1 MSEASGAAPQRLAS
15 IAWLGAE
22 NTLALGVT
30 PVGVADAAYYRARM
44 VSPRL
49 PEEVPDLGPFWEPN
63 LERLFALR
71 PDLILV
77 DSWSV
82 IDGAKLERIAP
93 VERVPAYPQ
102 GTGGWDFA
110 TGTLRRLGVL
120 LQREAA
126 AGQVV
131 AEAERRIAAFRHRV
145 DAVGA
150 LPAYV
155 GLIARNGRNIT
166 LYGGSGLIGGV
177 LERLGLRNAHPGPF
191 SGTGTVTVGLDV
203 LAREPDAVILCIDL
217 ATTSGSFARAVA
229 GNVLWR
235 SLPSVRRGR
244 VGVLSGFYPF
254 GGLGSALHFAG
265 QAVRV
270 LESRGRG

>member
-1 MSEASGAAPQRLAS
+1 MAS

-22 NTLALGVT
+22 NALALGVT
-30 PVGVADAAYYRARM
+30 PVGVADAGYYRERM

-49 PEEVPDLGPFWEPN
+49 PEAVPDLGPFWEPN

-71 PDLILV
+71 PDLVLV
-77 DSWSV
+77 DAWSV
-82 IDGAKLERIAP
+82 IDGAKLARIAP

-110 TGTLRRLGVL
+110 TGTLRRLGSV
-120 LQREAA
+120 LQREAQA
-126 AGQVV
+126 RLVV
-131 AEAERRIAAFRHRV
+131 AEAEQRIAALRQRV
-145 DAVGA
+145 DAAGP

-155 GLIARNGRNIT
+155 GLIARTGRNIT

-191 SGTGTVTVGLDV
+191 SGVGTVTVGLDA
-203 LAREPDAVILCIDL
+203 LAREPEAMILCIDL
-217 ATTSGSFARAVA
+217 ATASGGFARTVA
-229 GNVLWR
+229 GNALWR

-244 VGVLSGFYPF
+244 VGLLSGFYPF
-254 GGLGSALHFAG
+254 GGLGSALHFAE

-270 LESRGRG
+270 LESSARG